1 MYQETNFRSIIK
13 GFSWRIIATL
23 TTVIIIYVFFGELEL
38 AIVAGFIETIFKV
51 ILYWAHERIWFKIRW
66 GRKRIEPFN
75 VWLTGLP
82 LSGKT
87 TIGDKVFE
95 ELQKLD
101 IPIERIDSKD
111 IRSIIPNIG
120 YSKDERIQHIQ
131 RVGHLIKTLQ
141 NNSISTVCSFVSPY
155 QETREIIKSMAKN
168 TICVYIKSDI
178 ETCKKRDYKG
188 YYQKALNGEIE
199 DFTGISAPFQEP
211 QKPDIVINS
220 KKISPDEASKMIIK
234 FIKDK
239 YIG

>member
-23 TTVIIIYVFFGELEL
+23 TTVIIIYVFFGEFEL

-51 ILYWAHERIWFKIRW
+51 ILYWAHERMWLKIRW

-131 RVGHLIKTLQ
+131 RVGYLIKTLQ

-168 TICVYIKSDI
+168 TICVYKTLS
-178 ETCKKRDYKG
+178 
-188 YYQKALNGEIE
+188 
-199 DFTGISAPFQEP
+199 
-211 QKPDIVINS
+211 S
-220 KKISPDEASKMIIK
+220 K
-234 FIKDK
+234 
-239 YIG
+239 